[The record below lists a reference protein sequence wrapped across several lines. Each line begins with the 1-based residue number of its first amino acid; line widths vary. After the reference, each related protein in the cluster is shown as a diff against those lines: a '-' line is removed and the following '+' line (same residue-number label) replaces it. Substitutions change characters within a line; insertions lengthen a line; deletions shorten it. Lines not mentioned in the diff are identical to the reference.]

1 MKFQLRS
8 IISSE
13 TFVKVSLLFPSSSSP
28 RYLHLTLPP
37 SPPTLTNT
45 TQPQHCEQT
54 TRIRIAIVCI
64 KEIKGGE
71 FLSYDYQFDTEHADK
86 FACACGSKNCRGT
99 MKGGKD
105 LEKQEEE
112 KKKTKAQQLKDAKV
126 KLERDKAYVNKV
138 KESTIK
144 RLDDTGLMVPGAA
157 HGAEEAVLSGPLKK
171 YKEFMIQRR
180 VALWRNAKKGYE
192 GVLLRAHKLHAEGG

>member
-1 MKFQLRS
+1 M
-8 IISSE
+8 
-13 TFVKVSLLFPSSSSP
+13 
-28 RYLHLTLPP
+28 
-37 SPPTLTNT
+37 
-45 TQPQHCEQT
+45 
-54 TRIRIAIVCI
+54 
-64 KEIKGGE
+64 
-71 FLSYDYQFDTEHADK
+71 
-86 FACACGSKNCRGT
+86 
-99 MKGGKD
+99 
-105 LEKQEEE
+105 EKQEEE